1 MDTQFEW
8 QEEFNLG
15 VDVIDKEHQRLF
27 KIINKLF
34 TLKKDEKNHQW
45 ACQEGIKFFKGHSMK
60 HFEDEEQYM
69 ESIGYAGLEQH
80 RQIHRGFRE
89 QTLPILEQELAR
101 TDYAPDAVDHF
112 LGVCAGWLIGHT
124 LTEDQSITGKK
135 IRKWENQLPGEE
147 RKALQK
153 VIVQLVFDMF
163 HLESQMISDAY
174 SGEKFGK
181 GVYYRLVYGTGEDEK
196 KLEVLMVF
204 EEKLLINTVGK
215 IMGIKTNKLDNMLI
229 HAARYTARQ
238 FVARTMEAFPAMEKY
253 ELKEENLLS
262 YEQFQEIFERETLQV
277 SLLFNTGGE
286 GYFAY
291 CVIAPHL
298 LQSGV
303 GTPLE
308 PENAMD
314 EVGRYLA
321 ERKVQAKADKE
332 NPKPKVLVVDDSA
345 TIRQGMKELLSADY
359 EVAAASSGVAAIRT
373 ITLNRPDLVLLDYEM
388 PIVDGH
394 QTLEMLRS
402 EDEFADIPVI
412 FLTGRRDTQ
421 SMIKVMPLKP
431 AGYLLK
437 TSKPAEL
444 KQKIDAF
451 FAGQRH

>member
-1 MDTQFEW
+1 
-8 QEEFNLG
+8 
-15 VDVIDKEHQRLF
+15 
-27 KIINKLF
+27 
-34 TLKKDEKNHQW
+34 
-45 ACQEGIKFFKGHSMK
+45 
-60 HFEDEEQYM
+60 
-69 ESIGYAGLEQH
+69 
-80 RQIHRGFRE
+80 
-89 QTLPILEQELAR
+89 
-101 TDYAPDAVDHF
+101 
-112 LGVCAGWLIGHT
+112 
-124 LTEDQSITGKK
+124 
-135 IRKWENQLPGEE
+135 
-147 RKALQK
+147 
-153 VIVQLVFDMF
+153 
-163 HLESQMISDAY
+163 
-174 SGEKFGK
+174 
-181 GVYYRLVYGTGEDEK
+181 
-196 KLEVLMVF
+196 
-204 EEKLLINTVGK
+204 
-215 IMGIKTNKLDNMLI
+215 MGIKTNKLDNMLI

-262 YEQFQEIFERETLQV
+262 YEQFQEIFERETLQA

-286 GYFAY
+286 GYFAS